1 MTPKRQGAMGPFARR
16 HGVVAGYCRAST
28 QRLARQLWPAQ
39 AAHAD
44 QLLMCALWRWSVPV
58 ARTCMVVP
66 AVLAARYCVA
76 ETTPAAMSTL
86 TGLELKYAPLAAPAA
101 PSAGA
106 PPSVSVASEP
116 APAFGEKGSW
126 RWNLTE
132 GFAVDVADHQNRFA
146 LVGGGF
152 SYFMIDNLSLE
163 LEFNALYVHQ
173 EGPSAVGANF
183 NLLAR
188 WHVLAKEQWSLY
200 VEGGAGMLGTTE
212 RVPAATPDS
221 AAGGRFS
228 FTPQLGLGVSYQ
240 ITLNTRVLVG
250 ARLHHISNARTRADN
265 PPRNSLL
272 LYAGLSLPF

>member
-1 MTPKRQGAMGPFARR
+1 MTPKRQGGMGPFARR
-16 HGVVAGYCRAST
+16 SGIVAGCCGAST
-28 QRLARQLWPAQ
+28 QRLARHLWPAQ

-44 QLLMCALWRWSVPV
+44 QLLMCALWRWSLPV
-58 ARTCMVVP
+58 ARTCLVVP
-66 AVLAARYCVA
+66 AVLAARYCLA
-76 ETTPAAMSTL
+76 ETTPAALSTL
-86 TGLELKYAPLAAPAA
+86 TGLELKYAPMAATAAPL
-101 PSAGA
+101 AGA
-106 PPSVSVASEP
+106 LPSVSAASEP
-116 APAFGEKGSW
+116 APPFGEKGSW
-126 RWNLTE
+126 RWSLME

-200 VEGGAGMLGTTE
+200 VEGGAGLLGTTE

-228 FTPQLGLGVSYQ
+228 FTPQLGFGVSYQ

-265 PPRNSLL
+265 PPRNNLL